1 MSQKI
6 QNQTGGVDPA
16 QPVTSPEQ
24 GNIQGEGDYD
34 AARRYRKEVK
44 DFLDKSDVGQLAEE
58 AAPKSAKEARELA
71 LAEESG
77 ESRSKGDVPSDVRA
91 MYPGQRTDEAQ
102 KIDKQ

>member
-1 MSQKI
+1 MRQKM
-6 QNQTGGVDPA
+6 QDKTGRAASATPA
-16 QPVTSPEQ
+16 TSPEQ
-24 GNIQGEGDYD
+24 GKVQGEGDYD

-44 DFLDKSDVGQLAEE
+44 DFLDKSDVGQLAED
-58 AAPKSAKEARELA
+58 AAPKSAMEARELA

-91 MYPGQRTDEAQ
+91 MYPGQRAEDAR